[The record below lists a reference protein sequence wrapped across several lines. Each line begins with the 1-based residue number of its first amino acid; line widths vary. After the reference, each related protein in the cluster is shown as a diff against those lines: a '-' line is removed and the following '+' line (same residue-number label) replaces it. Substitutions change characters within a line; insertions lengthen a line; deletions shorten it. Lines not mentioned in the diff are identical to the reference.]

1 MSGLQS
7 GTQDASGWLFSAFPG
22 FDCLNTLF
30 HTSSTGDRSMAPVV
44 VTSETGTM
52 AQGHGEESP
61 GYSGPDVARVPSRRS
76 LRPTDRK
83 GGDSGEP
90 FIQSEAS
97 VRGNATYRRV
107 SLRRMPV

>member
-1 MSGLQS
+1 MSRLQS
-7 GTQDASGWLFSAFPG
+7 GTQDASGWPFSAFPG
-22 FDCLNTLF
+22 FGSLDTLF
-30 HTSSTGDRSMAPVV
+30 HLPLTGDRSMAPEPI
-44 VTSETGTM
+44 TSEAGALVESAQAKDSGYPETGM
-52 AQGHGEESP
+52 VQSSCGGIRQ
-61 GYSGPDVARVPSRRS
+61 V
-76 LRPTDRK
+76 DRQ